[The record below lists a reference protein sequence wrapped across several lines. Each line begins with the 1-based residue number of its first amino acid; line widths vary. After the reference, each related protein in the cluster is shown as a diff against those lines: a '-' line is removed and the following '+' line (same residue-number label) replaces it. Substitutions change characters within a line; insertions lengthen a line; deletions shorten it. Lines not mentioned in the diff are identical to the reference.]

1 MEKTTTS
8 PYTGS
13 AASSA
18 PGAISSAENAV
29 LRSVSQAGSSLH
41 DSIDKVTQ
49 PAHSTVDRAA
59 SVAHSTVDKL
69 ASGANT
75 VAGKVSEHAHL
86 LTDVPLQAVDYSK
99 AYIKDHPLQAVGGAL
114 LLGYLFGRLTA
125 SRY

>member
-1 MEKTTTS
+1 MEKTTS

-18 PGAISSAENAV
+18 PGTITSAENAV
-29 LRSVSQAGSSLH
+29 LRSVNQAGSSLH
-41 DSIDKVTQ
+41 DSIDKATQ

-69 ASGANT
+69 ASGAST

-114 LLGYLFGRLTA
+114 LLGYVFGRLTA